1 MLSVVAA
8 DQLSKLLVEHVI
20 TRGEE
25 HKLLPGVELVNTRNR
40 GVAFGVRPE
49 FGATASVSAP
59 TVASAGTS

>member
-25 HKLLPGVELVNTRNR
+25 RKLDREP
-40 GVAFGVRPE
+40 AF
-49 FGATASVSAP
+49 ASRAEIR
-59 TVASAGTS
+59 